1 MPAIPF
7 GKSTYKRENGN
18 MPRLRLV
25 NMAAEP
31 SPTNPDG
38 VALLS
43 RLPLVEQAE
52 RGSGPVWGVF
62 QQDGTL
68 GGDTFAV
75 SGTELYR
82 GATPLG
88 TIPGTG
94 PVRFAASYTE
104 LVVVRIEG
112 GDAYSYDGTD
122 LQPIALPDGDR
133 PVTGFRSVAFVAGLF
148 IFAAVTDETV
158 PHHYWFWSTI
168 NDART
173 IDDLDFA
180 AAESEP
186 DELLD
191 VLAVGDN
198 LFLMGQT
205 SGEIWMLTG
214 AANLPFSRV
223 SQRNLGRGVIS
234 GGAAEPMDNSVY
246 FVGNDRMVFR
256 LEEVPKRVSNHG
268 IEERIRASSS
278 WHVFQYSFEG
288 HLYLCLRLDTE
299 TLVLDVATGEWPE
312 AETYGRANFAARC
325 AVTIDGT
332 PHFGDDT
339 TGKIW
344 TFGEFG
350 DEDSEAAAFT
360 RLFTA
365 GFPIASGPQPV
376 ANVLVDANSGAT
388 TLDAGLGSDP
398 KLEMRFSRDA
408 GRTWSNWRE
417 TRLGQKGE
425 YSRQARFG
433 SCGSFGPPGALFEF
447 RCTEN
452 VPLRISAVRVNES
465 LAGRGW

>member
-1 MPAIPF
+1 MPAL
-7 GKSTYKRENGN
+7 K
-18 MPRLRLV
+18 LV

-43 RLPLVEQAE
+43 RLPLVESATH
-52 RGSGPVWGVF
+52 GSGPVWGLF
-62 QQDGTL
+62 QQDGTF
-68 GGDTFAV
+68 GGDTFTV
-75 SGTELYR
+75 SGTEIYR
-82 GATPLG
+82 EAVLLG
-88 TIPGTG
+88 TIVGTG
-94 PVRFAASYTE
+94 PVRFAASHEE

-112 GDAYSYDGTD
+112 GDAYSYNGTD
-122 LQPIALPDGDR
+122 LQAIALPDGDR
-133 PVTGFRSVAFVAGLF
+133 PVTGFRSVAFVSGLF
-148 IFAAVTDETV
+148 IFAAVTDSTV
-158 PHHYWFWSTI
+158 PGHYWFWSSI

-186 DELLD
+186 DALLD
-191 VLAVGDN
+191 VLSTGSN
-198 LFLMGQT
+198 LILLGEN

-223 SQRNLGRGVIS
+223 SQRDLGRGVIA
-234 GGAAEPMDNSVY
+234 GCCAELMDNSVY
-246 FVGNDRMVFR
+246 FVGSDRMVFR
-256 LEEVPKRVSNHG
+256 MDEVPKRVSNHG

-278 WHVFQYSFEG
+278 WSVFRYSFEG
-288 HLYLCLRLDTE
+288 HLYFCLRLDTE
-299 TLVLDVATGEWPE
+299 TLVLDIATSEWPE
-312 AETYGRANFAARC
+312 AATYGRDNFAARC

-332 PHFGDDT
+332 PNFGDDT
-339 TGKIW
+339 TGKVW
-344 TFGEFG
+344 AFGAFG
-350 DEDSEAAAFT
+350 DSDADAAAFP

-376 ANVLVDANSGAT
+376 VNVLVDANAGSTPTEAGA
-388 TLDAGLGSDP
+388 GSDP
-398 KLEMRFSRDA
+398 LLEMRFSRDG
-408 GRTWSNWRE
+408 GRTWSSWRS
-417 TRLGQKGE
+417 TRLGRKGE

>member
-18 MPRLRLV
+18 MPALRLV

-38 VALLS
+38 VVLLS
-43 RLPLVEQAE
+43 RLPLVESTTV
-52 RGSGPVWGVF
+52 GSGPVWGLF
-62 QQDGTL
+62 QKDGTFS
-68 GGDTFAV
+68 GDTFVV

-82 GATPLG
+82 GATLLG
-88 TIPGTG
+88 TIAGTG
-94 PVRFAASYTE
+94 PVRFAASHEE
-104 LVVVRIEG
+104 LVVVRVSG
-112 GDAYSYDGTD
+112 GDAYSYNGTD
-122 LQPIALPDGDR
+122 LQAIALPNGDR
-133 PVTGFRSVAFVAGLF
+133 PVVGFRSVAFVSGLF
-148 IFAAVTDETV
+148 IFAVETDGTV
-158 PHHYWFWSTI
+158 PDHYWFWSAI

-186 DELLD
+186 DALLD
-191 VLAVGDN
+191 VLSSGSN
-198 LFLMGQT
+198 LILFGET
-205 SGEIWMLTG
+205 SGEVWMLTG

-223 SQRNLGRGVIS
+223 SQRDLGRGVIA
-234 GGAAEPMDNSVY
+234 GGCAELMDNSAY

-256 LEEVPKRVSNHG
+256 LDEVPKRVSNHG

-278 WHVFQYSFEG
+278 WSVFQYSFEG
-288 HLYLCLRLDTE
+288 HLYFCLRLDTE
-299 TLVLDVATGEWPE
+299 TLVLDIATGEWPE
-312 AETYGRANFAARC
+312 AATYGRTNFAARC

-332 PHFGDDT
+332 PTFGDDT
-339 TGKIW
+339 AGKVW

-350 DEDSEAAAFT
+350 NSDAGAAAFT
-360 RLFTA
+360 RVFTA

-376 ANVLVDANSGAT
+376 ANLLVDANAGAT
-388 TLDAGLGSDP
+388 PLDSGSGSDP
-398 KLEMRFSRDA
+398 RLEMRFSRDA

-417 TRLGQKGE
+417 TRLGRKGE
-425 YSRQARFG
+425 YGRQARFG